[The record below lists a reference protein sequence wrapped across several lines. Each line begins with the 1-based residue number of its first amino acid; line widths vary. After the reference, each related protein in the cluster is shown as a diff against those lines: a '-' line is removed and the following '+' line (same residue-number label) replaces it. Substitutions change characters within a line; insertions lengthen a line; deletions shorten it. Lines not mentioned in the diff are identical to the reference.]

1 MTSTVTVNLPDGW
14 LEIDPRQPDIA
25 AELRRTVRE
34 RLDIE
39 ADTERVVQITAPLAT
54 ELRRLTAETD
64 VLIAGFFAELIPAGQ
79 QQLLTTASLILA
91 ISPPVQGLAEVRR
104 ALAAKSA
111 HRMRIRTVDLPAGES
126 VVSTA
131 TITLTRPEWPDT
143 IPALLTRSFIP
154 VPDSDR
160 IATLCLL
167 TPNVDLT
174 DAFDSVFEA
183 IAESVAFT
191 P

>member
-143 IPALLTRSFIP
+143 IPALLTHYFIP

>member
-1 MTSTVTVNLPDGW
+1 MTSTVTVNLPEGW

-34 RLDIE
+34 RLDVE
-39 ADTERVVQITAPLAT
+39 ADTERVVQVAGPLAA
-54 ELRRLTAETD
+54 ELRRLTADTD
-64 VLIAGFFAELIPAGQ
+64 VLIAGFFAEFILAGDQ
-79 QQLLTTASLILA
+79 RLVTTASLILA

-104 ALAAKSA
+104 ALATKSA
-111 HRMRIRTVDLPAGES
+111 DRTRIRTADLPAGEA

-143 IPALLTRSFIP
+143 IPALLTHYFIP
-154 VPDSDR
+154 VPGSDR

-167 TPNVDLT
+167 TPNVDLAG
-174 DAFDSVFEA
+174 AFDVVFDA